1 MSFKKVVQKYCF
13 FMKYANILINNFD
26 ISAFF
31 CNFACKWT
39 HNLANIELCGC
50 WFWYRS
56 ISRFRSW
63 SCFRNRKSAWNKQK
77 QYPKVLL
84 FYVLKPYLICCVLTF
99 YTESLVLVRIVY
111 FFEWHTQQNLIA
123 VVDLENCFSPYC
135 LLFWMTYTTL
145 RRQTPVVPLLF

>member
-1 MSFKKVVQKYCF
+1 MSFKKVVQRYCF

-39 HNLANIELCGC
+39 HDLANIELCGC

-56 ISRFRSW
+56 ISRFSSW
-63 SCFRNRKSAWNKQK
+63 SCFRNRKSALHKQK

-84 FYVLKPYLICCVLTF
+84 FYVLKPHLTGCVLAF
-99 YTESLVLVRIVY
+99 YTESLVLVRICY
-111 FFEWHTQQNLIA
+111 FFEWHTQLGDDGKA
-123 VVDLENCFSPYC
+123 VIKDCFSPYC
-135 LLFWMTYTTL
+135 LLFWMTYTTCAL
-145 RRQTPVVPLLF
+145 INQVITRLF